1 MEKFEEFWDFL
12 SLSSQILGRRNPFHM
27 CVNILAV
34 LKINIFPP
42 KDISKNKFSF
52 NFVLPF

>member
-34 LKINIFPP
+34 LKIDSLGDEI
-42 KDISKNKFSF
+42 
-52 NFVLPF
+52 VTL